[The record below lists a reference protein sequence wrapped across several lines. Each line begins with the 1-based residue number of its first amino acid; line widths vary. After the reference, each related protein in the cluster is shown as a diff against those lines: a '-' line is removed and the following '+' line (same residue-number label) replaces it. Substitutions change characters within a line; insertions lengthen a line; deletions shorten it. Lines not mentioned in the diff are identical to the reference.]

1 MLPLPRAPGAHKAG
15 STGPRGPAP
24 HTLGHA
30 LVSCPPQ
37 CSVPGVQASSHG
49 GGFNRPCQLL
59 GRGGQALDTVRRKS
73 RCPGPARPMMSA
85 HTAHPPWPLH
95 TPGVTVDL
103 DDVPGLVGGLV
114 VQARA
119 VLLGHA
125 ASAPIGQQPHWA
137 DAARHAV
144 GAELWTS
151 GCPSAVP
158 LATAQGHREVGMLPT
173 QAPGSTA
180 LSFWPTHTVHV
191 QGVAAS
197 HTLGPLRVHGGIAA
211 IQEHHG
217 GHTPC
222 RDSHAGRVSWPAAA
236 LPSVVGGA
244 RVPKGKGPGEAVPV
258 LCSVAPRQ
266 LSLPLTHELREMRG
280 GSLGHC
286 PHPPTLPRLRPG
298 PGPCREGRGRH
309 LLRGCDEDPQ
319 PQPKGTE

>member
-1 MLPLPRAPGAHKAG
+1 
-15 STGPRGPAP
+15 
-24 HTLGHA
+24 
-30 LVSCPPQ
+30 
-37 CSVPGVQASSHG
+37 
-49 GGFNRPCQLL
+49 
-59 GRGGQALDTVRRKS
+59 
-73 RCPGPARPMMSA
+73 
-85 HTAHPPWPLH
+85 
-95 TPGVTVDL
+95 
-103 DDVPGLVGGLV
+103 
-114 VQARA
+114 
-119 VLLGHA
+119 
-125 ASAPIGQQPHWA
+125 
-137 DAARHAV
+137 
-144 GAELWTS
+144 
-151 GCPSAVP
+151 
-158 LATAQGHREVGMLPT
+158 MLPT

-244 RVPKGKGPGEAVPV
+244 RVPKGEGPGEAVPV

-298 PGPCREGRGRH
+298 PGPCREGRGWH